1 MVEHLGSP
9 KRPEGG
15 AVTADADDL
24 SDVGLVDESVIAHI
38 VTHGSL
44 DAMSRVAPSP
54 PFCVLLGEHDA
65 AGRSAIRTVLE
76 ADGRFSPCSEAA
88 DAPAALALALRRQPH
103 LCLLDVDLPGGS
115 LDAAREIAAR
125 LPSTRIVFRTQ
136 AYERAELVA
145 CLQAG
150 ASGYLSKG
158 EDSARLPEVL
168 ARVLAGEAAIP
179 RSLVGWL
186 TDGFKG
192 AALLRRSIAAGA
204 AAAPLTSREW
214 EIFDRLCQQCTT
226 AEIAEELSLSKA
238 TVRSHVAAVVHK
250 VGVRDRAELIER
262 FGRPGS
268 TG

>member
-1 MVEHLGSP
+1 MDQHLGSP
-9 KRPEGG
+9 KPHGG
-15 AVTADADDL
+15 GTVTTGTDDL
-24 SDVGLVDESVIAHI
+24 AGVGLFDECVIAHI
-38 VTHGSL
+38 AHAPV
-44 DAMSRVAPSP
+44 DAATSGTASP
-54 PFCVLLGEHDA
+54 PYCVLLGERDA
-65 AGRSAIRTVLE
+65 TGRSAIRTVLE

-88 DAPAALALALRRQPH
+88 DAPAVLSLALRRQPH

-125 LPSTRIVFRTQ
+125 LPSIRIVFRTQ

-150 ASGYLSKG
+150 ACGYLSKG

-179 RSLVGWL
+179 RALVGWL

-192 AALLRRSIAAGA
+192 AVLLRRSIAAGT
-204 AAAPLTSREW
+204 AAAPLSSREW
-214 EIFDRLCQQCTT
+214 EIFDRLCQRRTT
-226 AEIAEELSLSKA
+226 AEIAEELNLSKA